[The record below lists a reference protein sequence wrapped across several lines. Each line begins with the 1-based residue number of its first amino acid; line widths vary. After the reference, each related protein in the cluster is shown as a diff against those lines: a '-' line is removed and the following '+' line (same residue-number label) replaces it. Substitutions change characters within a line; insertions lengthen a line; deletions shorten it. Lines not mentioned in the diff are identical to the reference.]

1 MAYEL
6 SANLEWIFGEAGDG
20 VAERVRAAGA
30 AGVPAVEIWGWRS
43 KDIDALAEA
52 LTQTGVVLQTM
63 CVDPMG
69 AIVNPSAHQAFL
81 GAVADAAT
89 VAERLGCP
97 YLVVTAGDARPGVT
111 ASEQRA
117 AIVTALTAAAG
128 VLADRDVTLL
138 LENLNSR
145 VDHVG
150 TFLDSTVEALDIVA
164 EVASPRVRMLYDHYH
179 SVVMEEDVAGVLAGR
194 MELVGHVQ
202 IADTPGRNEPG
213 TGRIDWPVELSTLRR
228 AGYGGRL
235 GLEYRPTGGSV
246 ESMRLIAEVAA
257 GA

>member
-20 VAERVRAAGA
+20 VADRVRAAAA

-43 KDIDALAEA
+43 KDVDGLGAALAE
-52 LTQTGVVLQTM
+52 TGVVLQTM

-69 AIVNPSAHQAFL
+69 AIVDPSTHQAFL

-97 YLVVTAGDARPGVT
+97 CLVVTAGDTRSGVA

-179 SVVMEEDVAGVLAGR
+179 SIVMDEDPAALLDGR
-194 MELVGHVQ
+194 IDLVGHVQ

-213 TGRIDWPVELSTLRR
+213 TGRIDWMEQMSILRR
-228 AGYGGRL
+228 VGYDGRL
-235 GLEYRPTGGSV
+235 GLEYHPTGESV
-246 ESMRLIAEVAA
+246 ESLRHITDVAA
-257 GA
+257 AV